1 MSALHRLK
9 AYFGMV
15 PAEELDAA
23 GLDAAQFD
31 DYRPPY
37 RSGYPD
43 QGASQDRDPRGSGFD
58 RATASAPTAYTSR
71 EGDYAAERLGVRY
84 SHRTT
89 GDDYGDGFATR
100 AGRHAPSKTY
110 PARPPAWATE
120 RRVAESRDSSR
131 TDSWAAEAPIRGSLA
146 IDTAALNTRSTAHQ
160 PAMPPRVTPVSRTG
174 PLGEDSTLVED
185 STPVSARGATRIVT
199 LHPFSYNEARP
210 IGERYREGNPVIMN
224 LTAMEDR
231 DAKRLVDFAAGLAFA
246 LRGSID
252 KITNKVFLLS
262 PPNVEVSAE
271 DRRRIAEGHSFN

>member
-23 GLDAAQFD
+23 GLDAAGLDTAQLD

-37 RSGYPD
+37 RSGYPNQD
-43 QGASQDRDPRGSGFD
+43 GSQGYDPQDYDDPQCGSGFD
-58 RATASAPTAYTSR
+58 RATANALTANTSR
-71 EGDYAAERLGVRY
+71 NR
-84 SHRTT
+84 
-89 GDDYGDGFATR
+89 DYGDGFATR
-100 AGRHAPSKTY
+100 AGRHASPRMHS
-110 PARPPAWATE
+110 ARSLAWAHSPVWATE
-120 RRVAESRDSSR
+120 LHGAEPR
-131 TDSWAAEAPIRGSLA
+131 TDPWATEAPLHGSLA
-146 IDTAALNTRSTAHQ
+146 IDTATLNTRPTAHQ
-160 PAMPPRVTPVSRTG
+160 PRVTPVSRTG
-174 PLGEDSTLVED
+174 PLGEDSA
-185 STPVSARGATRIVT
+185 PVAPRVAPHIVT
-199 LHPFSYNEARP
+199 LHPYSYNEARP

-262 PPNVEVSAE
+262 PPNVDVSAE